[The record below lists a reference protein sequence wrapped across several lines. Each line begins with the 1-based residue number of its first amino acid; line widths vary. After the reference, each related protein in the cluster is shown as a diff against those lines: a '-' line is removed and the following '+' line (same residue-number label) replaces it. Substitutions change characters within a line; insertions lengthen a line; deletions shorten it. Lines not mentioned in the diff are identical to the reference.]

1 MFSGIVSDVGRVVA
15 VDEERGN
22 TRLVIEG
29 ALPRRDLAMGAS
41 VACHGVC
48 LTVMKRERSLFSL
61 FSGRRRFCVMASPET
76 VARTDIGT
84 WRVGRSIHLEGALRL
99 GDAIGGHLMFGHV
112 DGLAV
117 VSRLQAEGASLRMAA
132 RLSQDIMPFM
142 AVRGSVAIDGVA
154 LTITG
159 VDKARQ
165 QIEWVV
171 VPQTLAQTLLGGY
184 RVGDNVHVEVDML
197 ARYARA

>member
-1 MFSGIVSDVGRVVA
+1 
-15 VDEERGN
+15 
-22 TRLVIEG
+22 
-29 ALPRRDLAMGAS
+29 
-41 VACHGVC
+41 
-48 LTVMKRERSLFSL
+48 
-61 FSGRRRFCVMASPET
+61 
-76 VARTDIGT
+76 
-84 WRVGRSIHLEGALRL
+84 
-99 GDAIGGHLMFGHV
+99 
-112 DGLAV
+112 
-117 VSRLQAEGASLRMAA
+117 
-132 RLSQDIMPFM
+132 M

-184 RVGDNVHVEVDML
+184 GVGDNVHVEVDML